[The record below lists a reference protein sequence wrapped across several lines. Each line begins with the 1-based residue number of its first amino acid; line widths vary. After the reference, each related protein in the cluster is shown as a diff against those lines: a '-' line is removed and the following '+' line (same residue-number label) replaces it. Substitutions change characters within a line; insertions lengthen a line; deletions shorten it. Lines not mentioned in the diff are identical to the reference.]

1 MYGCSVLPS
10 YGCTL
15 FIDQLLGG
23 YFLLLSGV
31 YEADYPTEL
40 FIICQKTS
48 RATLC
53 VFVFG

>member
-15 FIDQLLGG
+15 FVDQLLGG